1 MIYFW
6 GQCNFLANISGIQ
19 LKAVLEQ
26 IDLIKKAIL
35 ARAFRGELGTDDPSE
50 GSAVNL
56 VVQFVKD
63 E

>member
-1 MIYFW
+1 M
-6 GQCNFLANISGIQ
+6 GQYNFLADISGIQ
-19 LKAVLEQ
+19 LKAVLGQ

-35 ARAFRGELGTDDPSE
+35 ARAFCDELSTDDPSE